1 MTYNIYLE
9 RRLSSKT
16 HQPYVCLVADL
27 GYRKAILAF
36 GKDCAELLG
45 KTPEVLCTVPNV
57 GDSELVAQLV
67 TDIDL

>member
-1 MTYNIYLE
+1 MTYYLYLE

-36 GKDCAELLG
+36 GKDCAELIG
-45 KTPEVLCTVPNV
+45 KTPEVLSTVPNV
-57 GDSELVAQLV
+57 GDSVCVAQV
-67 TDIDL
+67 VVNS